1 MMKEGVILKIK
12 IDHVTNSSSESFGIV
27 IIDTTA
33 TMVATGAAST
43 MISVAKN
50 AVFGDAEKIAKEVAE
65 AAAKDA
71 EFQSQAHIEGYT
83 EAERI
88 LDEEIKSID
97 NEMAELKAQ
106 WEESNKTA
114 DQSDPGTAIINK
126 QYEEYI
132 EYLESQKQQKDYE
145 KYVIEVNKAEK
156 QAEIEAKDEWIN
168 QRQVD
173 MIAIKEEQAL
183 LKATLSGYGK
193 AGFDTKDIEF
203 RIKQLAEREK
213 ELSKTLSENNASID
227 YVPRDRGEI
236 GPGAEFKKIVDEY
249 NAEKKQLEQQI
260 TKADALKKSELE
272 AKMQKLNKEMEDA
285 ANSANNWDMLT
296 SATEWIQYGADMAV
310 EGLSHVTGPAG
321 QQIKL
326 AYKAGK
332 NIAGGMGEGMADP
345 KNAGKHLAKGFIGAA
360 TEVVKDKLGSENPFS
375 SAIVNTANEA
385 AQGALDA
392 EIQGKDPYEGALKGG
407 FKGAVDAA
415 TDLGLDKIK
424 SKIPIPKGSSVD
436 VHDYSLGKIY
446 NNNPLTKGLT
456 KTIIREGTGD
466 KVKDKIKS
474 TFVDSYGKATGYV
487 DAKVGG

>member
-1 MMKEGVILKIK
+1 MKIK

-27 IIDTTA
+27 VIDTAA
-33 TMVATGAAST
+33 TMVSVGAASA
-43 MISVAKN
+43 MISAAKA
-50 AVFGDAEKIAKEVAE
+50 AVFGDAKKIADEIADAV
-65 AAAKDA
+65 AKDA
-71 EFQSQAHIEGYT
+71 DMQNAAHIEGYT
-83 EAERI
+83 EAEKI
-88 LDEEIKSID
+88 LDQEIKNID
-97 NEMAELKAQ
+97 QEISDLKAQ

-114 DQSDPGTAIINK
+114 DPDDPGTANLKK

-156 QAEIEAKDEWIN
+156 QAEIEAKQEWVK

-173 MIAIKEEQAL
+173 MIAVKEEQAL
-183 LKATLSGYGK
+183 LKATLGGYGK

-203 RIKQLAEREK
+203 RLKQLAEREK
-213 ELSKTLSENNASID
+213 ELSKTLAENDASID
-227 YVPRDRGEI
+227 YVARDRGEI
-236 GPGAEFKKIVDEY
+236 GPGAEFKKIVDDY
-249 NAEKKQLEQQI
+249 AREKE
-260 TKADALKKSELE
+260 
-272 AKMQKLNKEMEDA
+272 KLTKEMEKANEEKYKQLQEKMIKLNQEMDEA
-285 ANSANNWDMLT
+285 AKSASRWDM
-296 SATEWIQYGADMAV
+296 ATKAVEGVQYGADMAV

-360 TEVVKDKLGSENPFS
+360 TEVVKDKLGSENPFK

-392 EIQGKDPYEGALKGG
+392 SIKNQDVLEGALKGG

-415 TDLGLDKIK
+415 TDVGLDKIK

-436 VHDYSLGKIY
+436 VHDYSLTKIY
-446 NNNPLTKGLT
+446 NNNPLTKGLA
-456 KTIIREGTGD
+456 KTVIREGTGD
-466 KVKDKIKS
+466 KLKDKIKG
-474 TFVDSYGKATGYV
+474 TFVDEYGKATGYV
-487 DAKVGG
+487 DPS